1 MRKQANFWN
10 KELIIAEVQKC
21 SSRKEFGKKYPYL
34 YKLAG
39 KMGILDEICVNL
51 PTKYTYWSIKMLQDE
66 AFKYTN
72 RNDFQKIS
80 PNAYWVAHK
89 REVLD
94 QICVYMSPSVS
105 EAFSLEELMEAA
117 KKNFSRNDFQKNN
130 PREYRVACKRKDFD
144 EICSHMKPSRGSSEN
159 EKILLST
166 IKNLFSDAKKFRD
179 MKVFIPNK
187 PLIRGF
193 EIDILVGNLGIEFD
207 GKYHHSFEGLKRS
220 HPKWSDDDVRN
231 YHEIKDSW
239 FASKGIQILH
249 IKEEDWIKDKE
260 GCIQR
265 CLKFLGIVK
274 DKVA

>member
-1 MRKQANFWN
+1 
-10 KELIIAEVQKC
+10 
-21 SSRKEFGKKYPYL
+21 
-34 YKLAG
+34 
-39 KMGILDEICVNL
+39 MGILDEICVNL

-159 EKILLST
+159 EKKSRWLST
-166 IKNLFSDAKKFRD
+166 KYPISGFSNPSPADT
-179 MKVFIPNK
+179 INK
-187 PLIRGF
+187 
-193 EIDILVGNLGIEFD
+193 
-207 GKYHHSFEGLKRS
+207 S
-220 HPKWSDDDVRN
+220 
-231 YHEIKDSW
+231 
-239 FASKGIQILH
+239 ASL
-249 IKEEDWIKDKE
+249 
-260 GCIQR
+260 CST
-265 CLKFLGIVK
+265 FLTS
-274 DKVA
+274 